1 MKLLV
6 KRIKRGFYSIF
17 IDNFLLKLL
26 SLMTAVILWLG
37 VTSSIKMK
45 YQFYSYVDVVNIPE
59 DMQIVKIR
67 PEKVKIIIE
76 GKTKIFSRY
85 DFEKVSV
92 YVDGK
97 KLKEGKNQLKVNV
110 FAEGLQ
116 KDDLIIV
123 EPESVIIYAKK
134 SNDKEV
140 YQ

>member
-6 KRIKRGFYSIF
+6 KKLKRAFYSIF

-26 SLMTAVILWLG
+26 SLMTAIILWVG
-37 VTSSIKMK
+37 VTSSVKMK
-45 YQFYSYVDVVNIPE
+45 YQFYSYVDVINIPE
-59 DMQIVKIR
+59 NMQIVKIK

-110 FAEGLQ
+110 FAEGLE
-116 KDDLIIV
+116 KDDLILV
-123 EPESVIIYAKK
+123 EPENVIIYAKK
-134 SNDKEV
+134 SEDKEV